1 MRPEIWGKYG
11 WNFLHLVTFG
21 YPEKPTEDDKQH
33 FYDYFH
39 ALKHVLPCE
48 KCRYNMNDHLKKFPL
63 TEEILSSRKKLIKW
77 GIDLHNVV
85 NYYTG
90 KDMLS
95 YTEALNEINKL
106 INPTKTS
113 GVTFYV
119 IFVFALIIVAYMA
132 YYYITR
138 QHK

>member
-21 YPEKPTEDDKQH
+21 YPEKPKEDDKQH
-33 FYDYFH
+33 FYEYFH
-39 ALKHVLPCE
+39 ALKYVLPCE
-48 KCRYNMNDHLKKFPL
+48 KCRHNMNDHLKKFPL

-113 GVTFYV
+113 NVTFYV
-119 IFVFALIIVAYMA
+119 VFTFALIIVTYMA
-132 YYYITR
+132 YYYIVR
-138 QHK
+138 RYK